1 MGRGLMTS
9 GAMLLLTTLA
19 LWIADAVGSISEKFD
34 ASWSV
39 LTLKAGAI
47 LLGAGFLLHILSS
60 LRRGLG
66 HGHCAVCN
74 RPIDRGHVYCHD
86 HMQETVNAYRDQAHD
101 KMLRGRR
108 GHSSSS

>member
-9 GAMLLLTTLA
+9 GAMLLLTTLS

-34 ASWSV
+34 ASWSA
-39 LTLKAGAI
+39 LTLKAGVI
-47 LLGAGFLLHILSS
+47 LLGAGFLLHILSPV
-60 LRRGLG
+60 RRGLG
-66 HGHCAVCN
+66 RGHCAVCG

-101 KMLRGRR
+101 KMLRPGRR
-108 GHSSSS
+108 SSSSS